1 MHIPVSKMG
10 KVRDVGIHTL
20 NHPAAIAFFAEEIVV
35 KCEVKPD
42 EDIYIYI
49 KAFRLKAIVKIYI
62 LCSFCKARDIFQKFW
77 MSETT
82 QKKSLQKIWR
92 VEFVENSPVKR

>member
-1 MHIPVSKMG
+1 MG

-62 LCSFCKARDIFQKFW
+62 VLI
-77 MSETT
+77 
-82 QKKSLQKIWR
+82 LQSQRYFSK
-92 VEFVENSPVKR
+92 VLNV

>member
-1 MHIPVSKMG
+1 MG

-42 EDIYIYI
+42 EDIYIQ
-49 KAFRLKAIVKIYI
+49 RH
-62 LCSFCKARDIFQKFW
+62 SD
-77 MSETT
+77 
-82 QKKSLQKIWR
+82 
-92 VEFVENSPVKR
+92 